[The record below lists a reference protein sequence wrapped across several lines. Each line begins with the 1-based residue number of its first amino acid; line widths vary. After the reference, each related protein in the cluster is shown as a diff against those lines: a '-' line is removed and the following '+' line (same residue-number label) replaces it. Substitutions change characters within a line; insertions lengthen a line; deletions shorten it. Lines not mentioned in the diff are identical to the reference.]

1 MAIHKRNNSWQVSVS
16 VNGSRV
22 RRSFRDRSDAVQ
34 FEADAKSSMLRGEN
48 VPTSSGPSK
57 SGNVPKTI
65 GGMASHVYESEWK
78 HQKSA
83 DHTYNRSQRVV
94 DYFGEDRMIDSI
106 DSYELEKYIIHL
118 RVNESNSP
126 ATINRKLAVLGKI
139 FSYAERHGLINSKPT
154 LLFQKEPVGRV
165 RYYTENEEKEIVNC
179 FIGWNFEASGVMCDL
194 FRVLLDTGMRK
205 GEALSMTWDDVDW
218 DRDMIVLRDPEK
230 IKTSMPRS
238 IPMTSRVKSIL
249 RCRMQSQHDSPF
261 NFSDHELSYW
271 VSCFK
276 DEVVTSFSM
285 KGLAFFHTCRH
296 TFISRLVQK
305 GVGLSIVKELAG
317 HKSITTT
324 MRYAHLAPSNFK
336 DAINLLEP

>member
-48 VPTSSGPSK
+48 VPTSSSPSE

-118 RVNESNSP
+118 RTVDSNSP

-139 FSYAERHGLINSKPT
+139 FSYAERHGLINSKPVM
-154 LLFQKEPVGRV
+154 LFQKEPPGRV
-165 RYYTENEEKEIVNC
+165 RYYTPEEEKEI
-179 FIGWNFEASGVMCDL
+179 IHSLIRWDFEASDDMLCL
-194 FRVLLDTGMRK
+194 FRLLLDTGMRK
-205 GEALSMTWDDVDW
+205 GEALSMTWGEVDW
-218 DRDMIVLRDPEK
+218 IRDMIVLRDPEK
-230 IKTSMPRS
+230 IKTSTPRS
-238 IPMTSRVKSIL
+238 IPMTSRVKDVL
-249 RCRMQSQHDSPF
+249 QRRRMRQCVRPF
-261 NFSDHELSYW
+261 DFSDHELSYW

-276 DEVVTSFSM
+276 DEVATSFSM

-296 TFISRLVQK
+296 TFISRLVQR
-305 GVGLSIVKELAG
+305 GVGLSIVKEVAG